1 MFDNDFQQDPS
12 MPIYAWLAITG
23 AILFGFFLLW
33 RFDFLLLILES
44 DQTRLSLMIIGLF
57 GLTCLYL
64 GLSSWQLAKHK
75 KALLHWAVHQD
86 NNVNSGQGT
95 ADASHW
101 IQEHLALTRQSEE
114 KEGLHAE
121 ALHARLVEKVHRGH
135 NLGWFAVDFLI
146 RLGLIGTVI
155 GFILMLSTVYKLQ
168 NEEVSALQEL
178 LSSMGAG
185 MQVALYTTL
194 TGISASML
202 LSVYCKVLDR
212 FADNLVGDIVR
223 QSVLGH
229 EKQDRG

>member
-1 MFDNDFQQDPS
+1 MNSKNLQQDPY
-12 MPIYAWLAITG
+12 MPVYAWLVITG

-33 RFDFLLLILES
+33 RFKFLALILES
-44 DQTRLSLMIIGLF
+44 DQTRLSIMIVGLF
-57 GLTCLYL
+57 AFTSLYL
-64 GLSSWQLAKHK
+64 GISSLRLCRYK
-75 KALLHWAVHQD
+75 KILLNWI
-86 NNVNSGQGT
+86 SGSGLHPPS
-95 ADASHW
+95 DLESEW
-101 IQEHLALTRQSEE
+101 IREHLLLSQQSQTND
-114 KEGLHAE
+114 GIHAE

-155 GFILMLSTVYKLQ
+155 GFILMLSTVYTLQ

-194 TGISASML
+194 TGISASLL
-202 LSVYCKVLDR
+202 LSIYCKVLDR

-223 QSVLGH
+223 QSVLSQG
-229 EKQDRG
+229 QLGNG

>member
-1 MFDNDFQQDPS
+1 
-12 MPIYAWLAITG
+12 MPIYVWLIITG

-33 RFDFLLLILES
+33 RFDVLKLILDS
-44 DQTRLSLMIIGLF
+44 DQTRLSIMIIGLF
-57 GLTCLYL
+57 LVTCLYL
-64 GLSSWQLAKHK
+64 GVSSWRLSRYK
-75 KALLHWAVHQD
+75 KVLFNWI
-86 NNVNSGQGT
+86 SGAGKNEI
-95 ADASHW
+95 ADLEADW
-101 IQEHLALTRQSEE
+101 IREHLMLSERAQTND
-114 KEGLHAE
+114 GSHSE

-194 TGISASML
+194 TGISASLL
-202 LSVYCKVLDR
+202 LSIYCKVLDR

-229 EKQDRG
+229 GQGIDG

>member
-1 MFDNDFQQDPS
+1 
-12 MPIYAWLAITG
+12 MPIYAWLLITG
-23 AILFGFFLLW
+23 MILFGFFLLW
-33 RFDFLLLILES
+33 QFDVLRLILDS
-44 DQTRLSLMIIGLF
+44 DQTRLSIMIIGLF
-57 GLTCLYL
+57 LLTCLYL
-64 GLSSWQLAKHK
+64 GVSAWRLSSYKKILFNWGVSGGKKFSISGAK
-75 KALLHWAVHQD
+75 
-86 NNVNSGQGT
+86 GE
-95 ADASHW
+95 W
-101 IQEHLALTRQSEE
+101 IQEHLILSE
-114 KEGLHAE
+114 KAKSNDGLHSE

-194 TGISASML
+194 TGISASLL
-202 LSVYCKVLDR
+202 LSIYCKVLDR

-223 QSVLGH
+223 QSVLGQSIH
-229 EKQDRG
+229 G